1 MWFGTLFADTIS
13 SDIAHNNLKIYKIME
28 QELKKEF
35 IYSVEDV
42 NKILDT
48 PTREVQLFSNCNLSR
63 IAGFELNKVFYVV
76 YEGCLRQMRIIRLI
90 TLPFNNGYKKAN
102 GFSIRN
108 IAYIEVA
115 GVGDMYVQSDMFCY
129 TFPFYIYESVQ
140 AFLDGKPY
148 ELSVKNLQEADIKN
162 IYKSICDFDYNGYA
176 VCYRW
181 DGLYA
186 KAVNVELPIY
196 FSYSPEMGVVI
207 PMDEEEY
214 PESVDEGL
222 YVSIEDCKKDNSVNV
237 CRFDEKKEEDKE
249 MEQRYDINIFGVPM
263 TATKEELLNIQK
275 QISNII

>member
-1 MWFGTLFADTIS
+1 
-13 SDIAHNNLKIYKIME
+13 ME

-42 NKILDT
+42 NTILNT
-48 PTREVQLFSNCNLSR
+48 PTREVQIRNISR

-76 YEGCLRQMRIIRLI
+76 YNGSLRQMRIIRII
-90 TLPFNNGYKKAN
+90 TLPFKNGYRKAN
-102 GFSIRN
+102 GNDIRN

-115 GVGDMYVQSDMFCY
+115 GVGDMYVQSDMY
-129 TFPFYIYESVQ
+129 GNRFPFYIYESVQ

-148 ELSVKNLQEADIKN
+148 ELAVKNLEESDIKN
-162 IYKSICDFDYNGYA
+162 IYKYICDFDYNGYA

-186 KAVNVELPIY
+186 RAVKVELPIY
-196 FSYSPEMGVVI
+196 FSYSPEMGLVI
-207 PMDEEEY
+207 PMDEEDY

-222 YVSIEDCKKDNSVNV
+222 YVSREECKRDNCVNV
-237 CRFDEKKEEDKE
+237 CRFEDEKKEENKE
-249 MEQRYDINIFGVPM
+249 TEQRYDINIFGVPM

-275 QISNII
+275 QISDII

>member
-1 MWFGTLFADTIS
+1 
-13 SDIAHNNLKIYKIME
+13 ME

-42 NKILDT
+42 NKIFDT

-76 YEGCLRQMRIIRLI
+76 YEGSLRQMRIIRII

-115 GVGDMYVQSDMFCY
+115 GIGDMYVQSDMY
-129 TFPFYIYESVQ
+129 GYAFPFNIYESIQ

-148 ELSVKNLQEADIKN
+148 ELSKKGLGIAEIKN
-162 IYKSICDFDYNGYA
+162 IYKYICDFDNNGYA

-181 DGLYA
+181 DGIYA
-186 KAVNVELPIY
+186 RAIKVELPIY
-196 FSYSPEMGVVI
+196 FSYSPEMGLVI

-222 YVSIEDCKKDNSVNV
+222 YVSREECKRDNCVNL
-237 CRFDEKKEEDKE
+237 CTFDDEKKEEEKE
-249 MEQRYDINIFGVPM
+249 MEQRYEINIFGVPM
-263 TATKEELLNIQK
+263 TATKEELLNIRE